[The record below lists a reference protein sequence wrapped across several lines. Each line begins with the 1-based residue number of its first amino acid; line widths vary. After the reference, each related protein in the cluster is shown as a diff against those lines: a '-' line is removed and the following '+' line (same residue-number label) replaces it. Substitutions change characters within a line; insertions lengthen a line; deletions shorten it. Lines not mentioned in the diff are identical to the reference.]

1 MSESMDLMAHIQTE
15 WFAPIIERVEDFED
29 EADVFESA
37 LTVAE
42 PQSADWAV
50 QCVIKTIKPFGSVT
64 GMPFDGQFES
74 RHVGALIGAK
84 SSICSAMA
92 SSHRIAQHL
101 KPEVSQNCIECWG
114 EDAMKQAKRIW
125 QRFAKVL

>member
-50 QCVIKTIKPFGSVT
+50 QCVIKTIKPFGDLT

-74 RHVGALIGAK
+74 RHVGARVGDDRGK
-84 SSICSAMA
+84 S
-92 SSHRIAQHL
+92 QEL
-101 KPEVSQNCIECWG
+101 KLAGTKSGV
-114 EDAMKQAKRIW
+114 
-125 QRFAKVL
+125 